1 MEVDEASA
9 VSGTEL
15 AIVVGASASLAV
27 AAAVDG
33 VGSGLAVGGSVAVAK
48 SERQTKAVPWKEK
61 LMQAALT
68 EGDRVLFG
76 KSGKFHQNFHQ
87 SCPSLLGRHLN

>member
-1 MEVDEASA
+1 MEVDEVAA
-9 VSGTEL
+9 VGCTGIGAEH
-15 AIVVGASASLAV
+15 AIVVGASMSLVV
-27 AAAVDG
+27 AAAVDS
-33 VGSGLAVGGSVAVAK
+33 VGSGIVVGGGVAVAK

-76 KSGKFHQNFHQ
+76 KSGEL
-87 SCPSLLGRHLN
+87 SLNPV